1 MVDTHFRKTSAD
13 YKVPNTNITLEKG
26 TTVLIPCM
34 GFHHDPEIFPEPQK
48 FDPDRFTKENIASR
62 HSYAWVPFGKGPR
75 DCVGLRFGM
84 MQSRMGIATIL
95 NNFILS
101 PSERTTIP
109 MKFQAHAEM
118 LSPVGGMF
126 LNLEPVRKAR

>member
-1 MVDTHFRKTSAD
+1 
-13 YKVPNTNITLEKG
+13 
-26 TTVLIPCM
+26 M

-101 PSERTTIP
+101 PSVRTTIP